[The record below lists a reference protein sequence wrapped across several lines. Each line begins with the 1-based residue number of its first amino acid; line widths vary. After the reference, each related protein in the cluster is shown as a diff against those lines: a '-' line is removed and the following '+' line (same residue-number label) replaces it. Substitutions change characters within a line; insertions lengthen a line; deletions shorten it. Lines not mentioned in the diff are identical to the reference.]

1 MALLMSRR
9 ARRMD
14 SHHKRNKNNASLS
27 LVSLMDI
34 FTILVFFL
42 LVNASEVEVLPS
54 AKNIQLPQSSAEQR
68 PEETVVVMLG
78 KDHVLINGQEV
89 VSAEQ
94 LSSGEWLESLTQTL
108 QQTLANIPP
117 RVVEGTA
124 EEAALPP
131 AITVMGD
138 KSVPFSRVREV
149 MKACGTAGFGTVS
162 LAVEKIIDGNEGN
175 TVSGTVSTGAGQ

>member
-54 AKNIQLPQSSAEQR
+54 AKNIQLPMSSADQR

-78 KDHVLINGQEV
+78 KDNVLINGKETI
-89 VSAEQ
+89 SAEQ
-94 LSSGEWLESLTQTL
+94 LSNGAWLETLSAAL
-108 QQTLANIPP
+108 QQTLANIPA
-117 RVVEGTA
+117 RVTESST
-124 EEAALPP
+124 EEEALPP

-138 KSVPFSRVREV
+138 KSVPFSRVRQV
-149 MKACGTAGFGTVS
+149 MNACGKAGFGTVS
-162 LAVEKIIDGNEGN
+162 LAVEKIIDGPE
-175 TVSGTVSTGAGQ
+175 TSAATQGAAQ